1 MIATSN
7 NWTAIIDEDG
17 ARVIGPNYERDV
29 TKETNKFIDNTLLR
43 DEVLAE
49 FMLEL
54 AEADFGG
61 TLPGAKYIRDGK
73 EKYVIV
79 TVQ

>member
-7 NWTAIIDEDG
+7 EWTAIIDEDG

-29 TKETNKFIDNTLLR
+29 TEETNRFIDNTLLR
-43 DEVLAE
+43 DEVVAE

-54 AEADFGG
+54 AEADFCGK
-61 TLPGAKYIRDGK
+61 LPGAKYLTDGG

-79 TVQ
+79 DIK